1 MQRWLQSKLQTEA
14 AHVLLVLYL
23 CCAEC
28 SEHGLSRQYDAR
40 PDTPFTKNV
49 LGCLASFASLCKRYS
64 SQPGRS
70 GDILASWSARCRPR
84 QRIQARVARARRD
97 LPKAERVA
105 RHLATTTTTLCIFII
120 RLTTSNYPTIRL
132 LLQILS
138 DYYFKYYTS
147 NTIRLTTSNALCITL
162 SEASGAL
169 LAARPRTRELP

>member
-1 MQRWLQSKLQTEA
+1 MQSWLQSKLQTEA

-84 QRIQARVARARRD
+84 QRIQARVARAPDAICRRPTASRGASR
-97 LPKAERVA
+97 LVRV
-105 RHLATTTTTLCIFII
+105 RVRVRVRVVTPVRVPTTL
-120 RLTTSNYPTIRL
+120 
-132 LLQILS
+132 
-138 DYYFKYYTS
+138 
-147 NTIRLTTSNALCITL
+147 NTQYSQY
-162 SEASGAL
+162 
-169 LAARPRTRELP
+169 